1 MNRRFQTILD
11 LENLSPAQLADRLGV
26 QRSGISHILS
36 GRNKPSFELLQRVV
50 QSFPEIS
57 AEWLITGNGKPL
69 KEQNQAAASGAAS
82 SAASG
87 ATSSAASG
95 AASSATSSAAN
106 SRSSGTTPSTTPSIS
121 PSTTSGSTNSRS
133 SGTISGATPPFE
145 GLFNSS
151 EAATEPQIPA
161 QTSDIESIED
171 EISDFQPL
179 QSSIFDANPAN
190 DREKRALKRVIL
202 IYNDN
207 TFEELLP
214 PVDKKR

>member
-69 KEQNQAAASGAAS
+69 KEQNLA
-82 SAASG
+82 
-87 ATSSAASG
+87 AASG
-95 AASSATSSAAN
+95 AASSATSGATSGAAN

-121 PSTTSGSTNSRS
+121 PSTTSGSNNSS
-133 SGTISGATPPFE
+133 TSGTISGATPPFE

-161 QTSDIESIED
+161 QTSDIEGIED

>member
-69 KEQNQAAASGAAS
+69 KEQNLA
-82 SAASG
+82 
-87 ATSSAASG
+87 AASG

-106 SRSSGTTPSTTPSIS
+106 SRSSGTTPSIS
-121 PSTTSGSTNSRS
+121 PSTTSGSNNSS
-133 SGTISGATPPFE
+133 TSGTISGATPPFE

-161 QTSDIESIED
+161 QTSDIEGIED

>member
-82 SAASG
+82 G
-87 ATSSAASG
+87 AT
-95 AASSATSSAAN
+95 SSATSSAAN
-106 SRSSGTTPSTTPSIS
+106 SRSSSTTPSIS
-121 PSTTSGSTNSRS
+121 PSTTSGSNNSS
-133 SGTISGATPPFE
+133 TSGTISGATPPFE

-151 EAATEPQIPA
+151 ESATEPQIPA
-161 QTSDIESIED
+161 QTSDIEGIED

>member
-69 KEQNQAAASGAAS
+69 KEQNLAAASGATSGAAS
-82 SAASG
+82 SAASSATSG
-87 ATSSAASG
+87 ATSG
-95 AASSATSSAAN
+95 AAN
-106 SRSSGTTPSTTPSIS
+106 SRSSGTTPSIS
-121 PSTTSGSTNSRS
+121 PSTTSGSNNSS
-133 SGTISGATPPFE
+133 KSGTISGATPPFE

-161 QTSDIESIED
+161 QTSDIEGIED

>member
-82 SAASG
+82 SI
-87 ATSSAASG
+87 
-95 AASSATSSAAN
+95 ASSATSGATSGAAN
-106 SRSSGTTPSTTPSIS
+106 SRSSGTTPSIS
-121 PSTTSGSTNSRS
+121 PSTTSGSNNSS
-133 SGTISGATPPFE
+133 TSGTISGATPPFE

-161 QTSDIESIED
+161 QTSDIEGIED

>member
-36 GRNKPSFELLQRVV
+36 GRNRPSFELLQRVV

-69 KEQNQAAASGAAS
+69 KEQNLAAASGATSGAAS

-87 ATSSAASG
+87 
-95 AASSATSSAAN
+95 AAN

-121 PSTTSGSTNSRS
+121 PSTTSGSNNSS
-133 SGTISGATPPFE
+133 TSGTISGATPPFE

-151 EAATEPQIPA
+151 ESATEPRIPT
-161 QTSDIESIED
+161 QTSDIEGIED

>member
-82 SAASG
+82 
-87 ATSSAASG
+87 G
-95 AASSATSSAAN
+95 AASSAAN

-121 PSTTSGSTNSRS
+121 PSTTSGNNNSST

-151 EAATEPQIPA
+151 EAATESQIPA
-161 QTSDIESIED
+161 QTSDIEGIED

>member
-82 SAASG
+82 G
-87 ATSSAASG
+87 ATSG
-95 AASSATSSAAN
+95 AAN
-106 SRSSGTTPSTTPSIS
+106 SRSSGTTPSIS
-121 PSTTSGSTNSRS
+121 PSTTSGSNNSS
-133 SGTISGATPPFE
+133 TSGTISGATPPFE

-161 QTSDIESIED
+161 QTSDIEGVED

>member
-82 SAASG
+82 G
-87 ATSSAASG
+87 ATSSATSGTASG
-95 AASSATSSAAN
+95 TAN

-121 PSTTSGSTNSRS
+121 PSTTSGSNNSS
-133 SGTISGATPPFE
+133 TSGTISGATPPFE

-151 EAATEPQIPA
+151 ESATEPQIPA
-161 QTSDIESIED
+161 QTSDIEGIED

>member
-82 SAASG
+82 SATSG
-87 ATSSAASG
+87 AT
-95 AASSATSSAAN
+95 N
-106 SRSSGTTPSTTPSIS
+106 SRSSGTTPSIT
-121 PSTTSGSTNSRS
+121 PSTTSGSNNSS
-133 SGTISGATPPFE
+133 TSGTISGATPPFE

-161 QTSDIESIED
+161 QTSDIEGIED

>member
-82 SAASG
+82 G
-87 ATSSAASG
+87 
-95 AASSATSSAAN
+95 ATSSAAN
-106 SRSSGTTPSTTPSIS
+106 SRSSGTTPSIS
-121 PSTTSGSTNSRS
+121 PSTTSGSNNSS
-133 SGTISGATPPFE
+133 TSGTISGATPSFE

-161 QTSDIESIED
+161 QTSDIEGIED

>member
-87 ATSSAASG
+87 ATSGTA
-95 AASSATSSAAN
+95 SSAAN

-161 QTSDIESIED
+161 QTSDIEGIED

>member
-69 KEQNQAAASGAAS
+69 KEQNLAAASGAAS

-87 ATSSAASG
+87 ATSG
-95 AASSATSSAAN
+95 AAN
-106 SRSSGTTPSTTPSIS
+106 SRSSGTTPSIS
-121 PSTTSGSTNSRS
+121 PSTTSGSNNSS
-133 SGTISGATPPFE
+133 TSGTISGATPPFE

-161 QTSDIESIED
+161 QTSDIEGIED

>member
-82 SAASG
+82 G
-87 ATSSAASG
+87 
-95 AASSATSSAAN
+95 ATSSAAN

-121 PSTTSGSTNSRS
+121 PSTTSGSNNSS
-133 SGTISGATPPFE
+133 TSGTISGATPPFE

-151 EAATEPQIPA
+151 ESATEPQIPA
-161 QTSDIESIED
+161 QTSDIEGIED

-179 QSSIFDANPAN
+179 QSSFFDANPAN

>member
-69 KEQNQAAASGAAS
+69 KEQNQAAAS

-87 ATSSAASG
+87 
-95 AASSATSSAAN
+95 AAN

-121 PSTTSGSTNSRS
+121 PSTTSGSNNSS
-133 SGTISGATPPFE
+133 TSGTISGTTPPFE

-161 QTSDIESIED
+161 QTSDIEGIED

>member
-57 AEWLITGNGKPL
+57 AKWLITGNGKPL
-69 KEQNQAAASGAAS
+69 KEQNLA
-82 SAASG
+82 
-87 ATSSAASG
+87 AASG
-95 AASSATSSAAN
+95 AASSATSGAAN

-121 PSTTSGSTNSRS
+121 PSTTSGSNNSS
-133 SGTISGATPPFE
+133 TSGTISGTTPPFE

-161 QTSDIESIED
+161 QTSDIEGIED

>member
-69 KEQNQAAASGAAS
+69 KEQNQAAASGA
-82 SAASG
+82 
-87 ATSSAASG
+87 TSG
-95 AASSATSSAAN
+95 AASGATSSAAN

-121 PSTTSGSTNSRS
+121 TSTTSGSNNSS
-133 SGTISGATPPFE
+133 TSGTISGATPPFE

-161 QTSDIESIED
+161 QTSDIEGIED

>member
-82 SAASG
+82 G
-87 ATSSAASG
+87 AT
-95 AASSATSSAAN
+95 SSATSSAAN
-106 SRSSGTTPSTTPSIS
+106 SRSSGTTPSIS
-121 PSTTSGSTNSRS
+121 PSTTSGSNNSS
-133 SGTISGATPPFE
+133 TSGTISGATPPFE

-151 EAATEPQIPA
+151 ESATEPQIPA
-161 QTSDIESIED
+161 QTSDIEGIED

>member
-82 SAASG
+82 SAA
-87 ATSSAASG
+87 
-95 AASSATSSAAN
+95 N

-121 PSTTSGSTNSRS
+121 TSTTSGSNNSS
-133 SGTISGATPPFE
+133 TSGTISGATPPFE

-161 QTSDIESIED
+161 QTSDIEGIED

>member
-82 SAASG
+82 GAA
-87 ATSSAASG
+87 SSAASG
-95 AASSATSSAAN
+95 ATSSAAN
-106 SRSSGTTPSTTPSIS
+106 SRSSGTTPSIS
-121 PSTTSGSTNSRS
+121 TSTTSGSNNSS
-133 SGTISGATPPFE
+133 TSGTISGATPPFE

-161 QTSDIESIED
+161 QTSDIEGIED

>member
-69 KEQNQAAASGAAS
+69 KEQNQAAT
-82 SAASG
+82 SG
-87 ATSSAASG
+87 AT
-95 AASSATSSAAN
+95 SSATSSAAN
-106 SRSSGTTPSTTPSIS
+106 SRSSGTTPSIS
-121 PSTTSGSTNSRS
+121 PSTTSGSNNSS
-133 SGTISGATPPFE
+133 TSGTISGATPPFE

-151 EAATEPQIPA
+151 ESATEPQIPA
-161 QTSDIESIED
+161 QTSDIEGIED

>member
-69 KEQNQAAASGAAS
+69 KEQNQAAAS

-87 ATSSAASG
+87 
-95 AASSATSSAAN
+95 AAN

-121 PSTTSGSTNSRS
+121 PSTTSGSNNSS
-133 SGTISGATPPFE
+133 TSGTISGATPPFE
-145 GLFNSS
+145 GLFNSY
-151 EAATEPQIPA
+151 EAATEPQTPA
-161 QTSDIESIED
+161 QTSDIEGIED

>member
-87 ATSSAASG
+87 ATSG
-95 AASSATSSAAN
+95 AASSAAN

-121 PSTTSGSTNSRS
+121 PSTTSGSNNSS
-133 SGTISGATPPFE
+133 TSGTISGATPPFE

-161 QTSDIESIED
+161 QTSDIEGIED

>member
-69 KEQNQAAASGAAS
+69 KEQNQAAAS

-87 ATSSAASG
+87 
-95 AASSATSSAAN
+95 AAN
-106 SRSSGTTPSTTPSIS
+106 SRSSGTTPSTTPRIS
-121 PSTTSGSTNSRS
+121 PSTTSGSNNSS
-133 SGTISGATPPFE
+133 TSGTISGATPPFE

-151 EAATEPQIPA
+151 ESATEPQIPA
-161 QTSDIESIED
+161 QTSDIEGIED

>member
-82 SAASG
+82 SA
-87 ATSSAASG
+87 
-95 AASSATSSAAN
+95 TSSAAN

-121 PSTTSGSTNSRS
+121 PSTTSGSNNSS
-133 SGTISGATPPFE
+133 TSGTISGATPPFE

-151 EAATEPQIPA
+151 ESATEPQIPA
-161 QTSDIESIED
+161 QTSDIEGIED

>member
-87 ATSSAASG
+87 ATSSA
-95 AASSATSSAAN
+95 TSSAAN
-106 SRSSGTTPSTTPSIS
+106 SRSSGTTP
-121 PSTTSGSTNSRS
+121 
-133 SGTISGATPPFE
+133 PFE

-151 EAATEPQIPA
+151 ESATEPQIPA
-161 QTSDIESIED
+161 QTSDIEGIED

>member
-82 SAASG
+82 SAA
-87 ATSSAASG
+87 
-95 AASSATSSAAN
+95 N
-106 SRSSGTTPSTTPSIS
+106 SRSSGTTPSIS
-121 PSTTSGSTNSRS
+121 PSTTSGSNNSS
-133 SGTISGATPPFE
+133 TSGTISGATPPFE

-161 QTSDIESIED
+161 QTSDIEGIED

>member
-87 ATSSAASG
+87 ATSG
-95 AASSATSSAAN
+95 AAN

-121 PSTTSGSTNSRS
+121 PSTTSGSNNSS
-133 SGTISGATPPFE
+133 TSGTISGATPPFE

-161 QTSDIESIED
+161 QTSDIEGIED

>member
-82 SAASG
+82 SAA
-87 ATSSAASG
+87 
-95 AASSATSSAAN
+95 N
-106 SRSSGTTPSTTPSIS
+106 SRSSGNTPSTTPSIS

-161 QTSDIESIED
+161 QTSDIEGIED

>member
-82 SAASG
+82 RAASG
-87 ATSSAASG
+87 
-95 AASSATSSAAN
+95 ATSSAAN

-121 PSTTSGSTNSRS
+121 PSTTSGSNNSS
-133 SGTISGATPPFE
+133 TSGTISGATPPFE

-161 QTSDIESIED
+161 QTSDIEGIED

-179 QSSIFDANPAN
+179 QSSIFDVNPAN

>member
-69 KEQNQAAASGAAS
+69 KEQNQAAASGATS
-82 SAASG
+82 GAASG
-87 ATSSAASG
+87 ATSGTASG
-95 AASSATSSAAN
+95 AAN
-106 SRSSGTTPSTTPSIS
+106 SRSSGTTPSIS
-121 PSTTSGSTNSRS
+121 PSTTSGSNNSS
-133 SGTISGATPPFE
+133 TSGTISGATPPFE

-161 QTSDIESIED
+161 QTSDIEGIED

-179 QSSIFDANPAN
+179 QNSIFDANPAN

>member
-87 ATSSAASG
+87 AASG
-95 AASSATSSAAN
+95 ATSGAAN
-106 SRSSGTTPSTTPSIS
+106 SRSSGTTPSIS
-121 PSTTSGSTNSRS
+121 PSTTSGSNNSS
-133 SGTISGATPPFE
+133 TSGTISGTTPPFE

-161 QTSDIESIED
+161 QTSDIEGIED

>member
-69 KEQNQAAASGAAS
+69 KEQNQAAAS
-82 SAASG
+82 
-87 ATSSAASG
+87 
-95 AASSATSSAAN
+95 SAAN

-121 PSTTSGSTNSRS
+121 PSTTSGSNNSS
-133 SGTISGATPPFE
+133 TSGTISGATPPFE

-161 QTSDIESIED
+161 QTSDIEGIED

>member
-87 ATSSAASG
+87 ATST
-95 AASSATSSAAN
+95 ATSSAAN

-151 EAATEPQIPA
+151 ESATEPQIPA
-161 QTSDIESIED
+161 QTSDIEDVED
-171 EISDFQPL
+171 EISGFQPL

>member
-69 KEQNQAAASGAAS
+69 KEQNQAAASGATS
-82 SAASG
+82 SATSGAASG
-87 ATSSAASG
+87 ATSG
-95 AASSATSSAAN
+95 AAN

-121 PSTTSGSTNSRS
+121 PSTTSGSNNSS
-133 SGTISGATPPFE
+133 TSGTISGATPPFE

-161 QTSDIESIED
+161 QTSDIEGIED

>member
-69 KEQNQAAASGAAS
+69 KEQNQAAASSATSG
-82 SAASG
+82 AASG
-87 ATSSAASG
+87 AT
-95 AASSATSSAAN
+95 SSATSSAAN
-106 SRSSGTTPSTTPSIS
+106 SRSSGTTPSTTP
-121 PSTTSGSTNSRS
+121 GSTNGSNNS
-133 SGTISGATPPFE
+133 STSGTISGATPPFE

-151 EAATEPQIPA
+151 ESATEPQIPA
-161 QTSDIESIED
+161 QTSDIEGIED

>member
-87 ATSSAASG
+87 AA
-95 AASSATSSAAN
+95 SSAAN

-121 PSTTSGSTNSRS
+121 PSTTSGSNNSS
-133 SGTISGATPPFE
+133 TSGTISGATPPFE

-161 QTSDIESIED
+161 QTSDNEGVED

>member
-82 SAASG
+82 SATSG
-87 ATSSAASG
+87 
-95 AASSATSSAAN
+95 AAN
-106 SRSSGTTPSTTPSIS
+106 SRSSSTTPSTTPSIS
-121 PSTTSGSTNSRS
+121 PSTTSGSNNSS
-133 SGTISGATPPFE
+133 TSGTISGATPPFE

-161 QTSDIESIED
+161 QTSDIEGIED

>member
-69 KEQNQAAASGAAS
+69 KEQNLAAASGAAS

-87 ATSSAASG
+87 ATSGTA
-95 AASSATSSAAN
+95 SSAAN
-106 SRSSGTTPSTTPSIS
+106 SRSSGTTPSIS
-121 PSTTSGSTNSRS
+121 PSTTSGSNNSS
-133 SGTISGATPPFE
+133 TSGTISGATPPFE

-161 QTSDIESIED
+161 QTSDIEGIED

>member
-87 ATSSAASG
+87 A
-95 AASSATSSAAN
+95 AN
-106 SRSSGTTPSTTPSIS
+106 SRGSGTTPSIS
-121 PSTTSGSTNSRS
+121 PSTTSGSNNSS
-133 SGTISGATPPFE
+133 TSGTISGTTPPFE

-161 QTSDIESIED
+161 QTSDIEGIED